1 MANHGRTADQ
11 LATEWWE
18 GFGTHDVER
27 LVGMFAQDARFWDP
41 RFPPFEGRDNIRL
54 YYVDLLRKTAR
65 WGGVR
70 SGVYVMDSAHFAV
83 HTRTAFDLPVLE
95 KTIDFPMVG
104 FFEHRDGF
112 VMDYKEYWDTAYML
126 HQFGP
131 GAAFPPAPAFIS
143 Q

>member
-1 MANHGRTADQ
+1 MAQSARTADQ

-18 GFGTHDVER
+18 GFGTHDVDR
-27 LVGMFAQDARFWDP
+27 LVGMFAADASFWDP
-41 RFPPFEGRDNIRL
+41 RFPPFRGRENIRL
-54 YYVDLLRKTAR
+54 YYEDLLGKTAR

-70 SGVYVMDSAHFAV
+70 SGVYVLDASRFAV
-83 HTRTAFDLPVLE
+83 HTRTAFDLPILA

-104 FFEHRDGF
+104 FFEHHAGF
-112 VMDYKEYWDTAYML
+112 VTDYKEYWDTAYML

-131 GAAFPPAPAFIS
+131 GAAFPPAPAFTS